1 MSGSS
6 GCGRK
11 VKSSAGVG
19 FGVGVGSGVFVGVGS
34 DVGVGFGVFVGV
46 KAGERG
52 FCGVAVV
59 MPWVKSWPELSAFFP
74 QEEKRMQETKKVQH
88 TFLVLDLNV
97 CSAFGLCPVFVFI
110 RYLSLL

>member
-19 FGVGVGSGVFVGVGS
+19 SGVEVGIGVFVGVGS
-34 DVGVGFGVFVGV
+34 GVGVGFGVFVGV
-46 KAGERG
+46 KEGNKV
-52 FCGVAVV
+52 FCGAVVV
-59 MPWVKSWPELSAFFP
+59 MPWVKSWSGLSAFFP
-74 QEEKRMQETKKVQH
+74 HEEKRMQEARSVQH

-97 CSAFGLCPVFVFI
+97 RGAFSLCPVFVFI
-110 RYLSLL
+110 RYLSLF